1 MNVAVI
7 GNRDFEDYLLLEKV
21 LNKFDIH
28 LITSGGAKGA
38 DSLAEEYAKNKGIEI
53 NVIEA
58 KWDDF
63 SEPCVI
69 KYNQYGKKY
78 NTLAGFK
85 RNQEIIK
92 AVDVVIAFWDGKS
105 PGTRDSIKKAEQLE
119 KTVIVVNF

>member
-7 GNRDFEDYLLLEKV
+7 GSRDFEDYILLEKV
-21 LNKFDIH
+21 LNGFDIH
-28 LITSGGAKGA
+28 LITSGGARGA
-38 DSLAEEYAKNKGIEI
+38 DSLAEKYAKNKGIDVSI
-53 NVIEA
+53 IEA

-63 SEPCVI
+63 SEPCVV
-69 KYNQYGKKY
+69 KYNRYGKKY

-92 AVDVVIAFWDGKS
+92 DVDLVIAFWDGQS

>member
-1 MNVAVI
+1 MNIAVI
-7 GNRDFEDYLLLEKV
+7 GSRDFEDYPLLEKV
-21 LNKFDIH
+21 LNRFDIH
-28 LITSGGAKGA
+28 LITSGGTKGA

-92 AVDVVIAFWDGKS
+92 GVDVVIAFWDGKS

-119 KTVIVVNF
+119 KTVIVVIF